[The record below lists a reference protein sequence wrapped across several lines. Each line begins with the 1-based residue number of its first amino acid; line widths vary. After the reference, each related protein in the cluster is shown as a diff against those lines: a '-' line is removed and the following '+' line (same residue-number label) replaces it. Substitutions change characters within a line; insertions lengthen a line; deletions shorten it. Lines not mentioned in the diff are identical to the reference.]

1 MKKYLLAI
9 AAMVFVLSSCT
20 DQQFVDETAALTR
33 ASAQVSEIDMLKEQA
48 RWGDGQAY
56 LKLADC
62 YRDGKGVE
70 KDFISM
76 LSMLALADQYGGIE
90 RIEDYLKAMPAESEF
105 KLIYD
110 AIELYE
116 HKQIEESKAM
126 TERLIVQGS
135 PDGYS
140 VKSIIAVESG
150 DTLEGKRLMELA
162 ALQGSTFA
170 ELLLCIPDR
179 RGATHPDVKKLK
191 AIADR
196 VPLAC
201 QILAD
206 MYTGHDDESL
216 KDEMLAAYYYLKADE
231 QACLGRR
238 GARWLL
244 YYHRNGGHLQLS
256 ERDIKRL
263 QKLADEE
270 PTEEQEP
277 NPCNDEALEA
287 AVSQVLQETMTK
299 KDCKIG
305 AVYVVETK
313 TGNMKANISLM
324 RKGKSFMPYED
335 TYTEEQSNMLLGP
348 TYLALLS
355 SGRVTPYSMIDTECG
370 IYKDVKDHNW
380 HRGGYGVLT
389 LEKALGC
396 QSIVAFTKAKEMVY
410 GNDHAAYNQKISS
423 YLGTTPNHALG
434 ILTFYN
440 AVANG
445 GRMVKLMTEG
455 DDVIVLND
463 QIVAPENIATLQ
475 QGLLRAVSQGL
486 FRRTGRDYTD
496 VAACGRTF
504 QTDKKTR
511 RMELCGYFPA
521 DNPIY
526 TIMVVLE
533 KNGLPA
539 GSGSMCGTIMGST
552 IDILV
557 DSYDLRSVVERSR
570 STDSTEDP
578 SVVVVYTIAAQ

>member
-1 MKKYLLAI
+1 M
-9 AAMVFVLSSCT
+9 
-20 DQQFVDETAALTR
+20 
-33 ASAQVSEIDMLKEQA
+33 
-48 RWGDGQAY
+48 
-56 LKLADC
+56 
-62 YRDGKGVE
+62 
-70 KDFISM
+70 
-76 LSMLALADQYGGIE
+76 
-90 RIEDYLKAMPAESEF
+90 
-105 KLIYD
+105 
-110 AIELYE
+110 
-116 HKQIEESKAM
+116 
-126 TERLIVQGS
+126 
-135 PDGYS
+135 
-140 VKSIIAVESG
+140 
-150 DTLEGKRLMELA
+150 
-162 ALQGSTFA
+162 
-170 ELLLCIPDR
+170 
-179 RGATHPDVKKLK
+179 
-191 AIADR
+191 
-196 VPLAC
+196 
-201 QILAD
+201 
-206 MYTGHDDESL
+206 
-216 KDEMLAAYYYLKADE
+216 
-231 QACLGRR
+231 
-238 GARWLL
+238 
-244 YYHRNGGHLQLS
+244 
-256 ERDIKRL
+256 

-335 TYTEEQSNMLLGP
+335 TYTEEQSNMLFGP

-355 SGRVTPYSMIDTECG
+355 SGKVTPYAMIDTEFG
-370 IYKDVKDHNW
+370 IYKDVRDHNW
-380 HRGGYGVLT
+380 RRGGYGVLT
-389 LEKALGC
+389 LENALGC
-396 QSIVAFTKAKEMVY
+396 HSLVAFTKAKEMVY

-463 QIVAPENIATLQ
+463 QIAAPENIATLQ

-504 QTDKKTR
+504 HTDKKTR

-539 GSGSMCGTIMGST
+539 GAGAVIFESCTDCRIDVGALGFGTLAENTLTREENGLALFREHVKNAATVSGKFGVQRLSERI
-552 IDILV
+552 
-557 DSYDLRSVVERSR
+557 VVHSQCPVLKFPRGNLEKLQAPRKIKRISIFAIPHQKQLKKTNITKNENFSDR
-570 STDSTEDP
+570 HQPLKLFLLT
-578 SVVVVYTIAAQ
+578 VLNAA